1 MSRPR
6 IEPILAVLV
15 IGFLLPSFDRMAQGQ
30 DRAASWLEARGMYE
44 LLQIHLE
51 QARAAAAD
59 DPARRA
65 RMASRLAGVYA
76 SLIERSDDD
85 EDRAVLVA
93 KARRLL
99 ADDAI
104 EDADALRLALLRTRY
119 QAASGTI
126 ERGRVD
132 LAESPEVV
140 AAERELDDLARDL
153 VGLRESLEDTIKRR
167 DRGLDRARGMRVIR
181 LDEEITSARRMLV
194 AASLL
199 EGWSLYYAGRA
210 LDDESRLGRAQ
221 LAFGRVLDG
230 DEVVPGPE
238 DVSLDRQEFEYFA
251 SAMLGM
257 AMSSAELVSHLGAGP
272 WFQRLEMS
280 QTHPGILQ
288 ATPGWR
294 LASAIDAG
302 AFDVAETLLRSM
314 IEAADGGS
322 DPEALPTA
330 WLRLAAVGGL
340 RGAELTA
347 PGLAPQAGR
356 LAELA
361 LATLAARSELAQ
373 VVDLVERYGLDAV
386 GRDGFAFRYVRGV
399 GHYRTAVD
407 AKSAGRAGEAAAEFA
422 LAVTELAAAG
432 GEDDAIRFPEA
443 RAACLTLTG
452 WSLLE
457 LDRAADA
464 ADAFEAAA
472 DGIGGGRRADAM
484 WGAIVSLDRL
494 VASGGAEAADA
505 QTRRDAIIERFLD
518 TYPADD
524 RAPSLVVR
532 RITGEA
538 DPSAG
543 DIDTLLAIPPGH
555 PTWEIARRRAA
566 QAIYRG
572 FREAEAAQRGEFGT
586 RFLDVADELLLR
598 DRDADGVFVDLR
610 GADGVLLRQAAEVA
624 SHEAVGDRTRAAGYI
639 SRIELAMERGGF
651 EAHPDLPNE
660 LAYRRMGMSI
670 ADGDF
675 LGAAMILQD
684 VPVVPDAPEATR
696 WSRLSAQR
704 LHRAAFQ
711 EMRSGEASMQVVRAA
726 VMAGDRFIEIV
737 AGADTP
743 IAEALEIPTLL
754 PVAASVAAG
763 RQAIYRADDDEAVGR
778 EAFELYRA
786 ILEKRPRDG
795 SILEASAEL
804 ATSLGDAEFA
814 LSCWRRLG
822 SAAPKGSEIWWRA
835 RCGLI
840 GMLAETDPDRAA
852 KVLEQVRVLHPDL
865 GPEPWRSRLQA
876 LDVDIAIRLDGDASD
891 AEADAEVED
900 EDTEGEATP

>member
-6 IEPILAVLV
+6 IEPILAVLLSCS
-15 IGFLLPSFDRMAQGQ
+15 LLACFDRAATAQ

-51 QARAAAAD
+51 QARAEAVD
-59 DPARRA
+59 DPALRA
-65 RMASRLAGVYA
+65 RTASRLAGVYA
-76 SLIERSDDD
+76 SLIERSTDD
-85 EDRAVLVA
+85 EARAVLVA

-99 ADDAI
+99 ADDSI
-104 EDADALRLALLRTRY
+104 EDAEALRLALLRTRY

-132 LAESPEVV
+132 LAEPAETV
-140 AAERELDDLARDL
+140 AAERELDELARDL

-167 DRGLDRARGMRVIR
+167 DRGLDRARGMRVVR
-181 LDEEITSARRMLV
+181 LDEEITAARRMLV

-210 LDDESRLGRAQ
+210 FDDRSRLDRAQ

-230 DEVVPGPE
+230 DEVVPGPD
-238 DVSLDRQEFEYFA
+238 DVSVDRQEFEYFA
-251 SAMLGM
+251 SAILGM

-272 WFQRLEMS
+272 WFARLELPR
-280 QTHPGILQ
+280 THPGILQ

-302 AFDVAETLLRSM
+302 AFETAETLLRSM

-322 DPEALPTA
+322 NPEALPTA

-340 RGAELTA
+340 RGAEETTS
-347 PGLAPQAGR
+347 GLAPQASR

-373 VVDLVERYGLDAV
+373 VVDLVERYGLEAV

-407 AKSAGRAGEAAAEFA
+407 AKAAGRAGEAAAEFA
-422 LAVTELAAAG
+422 LAVAELAAAG
-432 GEDDAIRFPEA
+432 GEDDAVRFPEA

-472 DGIGGGRRADAM
+472 DGIGGVRRADAM

-494 VASGGAEAADA
+494 VAAGGAEAADA

-532 RITGEA
+532 RITGEE

-543 DIDTLLAIPPGH
+543 DIDTLLAIPPDH

-566 QAIYRG
+566 QAIYRR
-572 FREAEAAQRGEFGT
+572 FREVEADERGEFGR
-586 RFLDVADELLLR
+586 RFLDIADEILQR
-598 DRDADGVFVDLR
+598 DRSGDGMFVDLR

-624 SHEAVGDRTRAAGYI
+624 SHEEVGDRDRGAGYI
-639 SRIELAMERGGF
+639 SRIELALERGGF
-651 EAHPDLPNE
+651 ENHPDLPNE
-660 LAYRRMGMSI
+660 LAYRRIGLAIS
-670 ADGDF
+670 DGDF
-675 LGAAMILQD
+675 LGAAMILED
-684 VPVVPDAPEATR
+684 VPVVPDAPEAIR

-704 LHRAAFQ
+704 LHRAAFR
-711 EMRSGEASMQVVRAA
+711 EMRDGEAAMQVVRAA
-726 VMAGDRFIEIV
+726 VLAGDRFIEIV
-737 AGADTP
+737 GGEGTP
-743 IAEALEIPTLL
+743 IDEALEISTLL

-763 RQAIYRADDDEAVGR
+763 RQAIYRVDDDETVGR
-778 EAFELYRA
+778 EAFDLYRA

-795 SILEASAEL
+795 SILEATAEL

-814 LSCWRRLG
+814 LACWRRLG

-840 GMLAETDPDRAA
+840 GMLAETDPSRAA
-852 KVLEQVRVLHPDL
+852 QVLEQVRVLHPDF

-876 LDVDIAIRLDGDASD
+876 LDVDISIRLDAGVPDADSTD
-891 AEADAEVED
+891 
-900 EDTEGEATP
+900 GETTP